1 MRICYR
7 ILPYSVADPDLEL
20 GGGGGSFVLLSMPGY
35 PPSVISFFFLSKVRG
50 EVTDT
55 VN

>member
-35 PPSVISFFFLSKVRG
+35 PPSVISFFFYPKLGGRSLIL
-50 EVTDT
+50 
-55 VN
+55 